1 MKLNE
6 LKMVML
12 TKDFIYYV
20 DEETLDVLKCIVEN
34 VGADDSDA
42 TINVIIASKFNSSF
56 HKKYYSSYY
65 IRPCCAFEFLEGAL
79 EYQKKRIDNTISKYC
94 AEIKSVDDL
103 VNYPLNHKL
112 SNYTNTNEMCIINAY
127 TKRVK
132 ELLNIDISERSIRYK
147 YNDWYLL

>member
-1 MKLNE
+1 MKINE
-6 LKMVML
+6 LRMAVL
-12 TKDFIYYV
+12 TKSFIYYV

-56 HKKYYSSYY
+56 HKKYYSNYY
-65 IRPCCAFEFLEGAL
+65 IRPCSAFEFLEGAL
-79 EYQKKRIDNTISKYC
+79 EYQKKRIDSTISKYC

-112 SNYTNTNEMCIINAY
+112 SDYTNTNEMCIINAY
-127 TKRVK
+127 IKRAK
-132 ELLNIDISERSIRYK
+132 ELLNININEKSICYK
-147 YNDWYLL
+147 YNVWYLL